1 MRKFTMENKNLPE
14 KNQTKNKKLSKYVS
28 IVLVILAIIYNI
40 SPVDFIVDITP
51 LIGFADDVVLTLA
64 AVVNLYMKWRKK

>member
-1 MRKFTMENKNLPE
+1 MRKFTMENK
-14 KNQTKNKKLSKYVS
+14 KLSKYVS
-28 IVLVILAIIYNI
+28 VALVIFAIIYNV

-51 LIGFADDVVLTLA
+51 LLGFADDFILTLA

>member
-1 MRKFTMENKNLPE
+1 MENKNLPE

>member
-1 MRKFTMENKNLPE
+1 MEQKNLPE
-14 KNQTKNKKLSKYVS
+14 KIETKNKKSSKYIS
-28 IVLVILAIIYNI
+28 IVLVIFAIIYNV

-51 LIGFADDVVLTLA
+51 ILGFADDIVLTLA

>member
-1 MRKFTMENKNLPE
+1 MRKFTVENKNLPE

>member
-1 MRKFTMENKNLPE
+1 MEQKNLPE
-14 KNQTKNKKLSKYVS
+14 KKQIKNKKLSKYISV
-28 IVLVILAIIYNI
+28 VLIIFAIIYNV

-51 LIGFADDVVLTLA
+51 ILGFADDIVLTLA

>member
-1 MRKFTMENKNLPE
+1 MEQKNLPAKKE
-14 KNQTKNKKLSKYVS
+14 IKNKKLSKYVS
-28 IVLVILAIIYNI
+28 VVLIIFAIIYNV

-51 LIGFADDVVLTLA
+51 ILGFADDIVLTLA

>member
-1 MRKFTMENKNLPE
+1 MCFHSVFD
-14 KNQTKNKKLSKYVS
+14 QTKNKKLSKYVS